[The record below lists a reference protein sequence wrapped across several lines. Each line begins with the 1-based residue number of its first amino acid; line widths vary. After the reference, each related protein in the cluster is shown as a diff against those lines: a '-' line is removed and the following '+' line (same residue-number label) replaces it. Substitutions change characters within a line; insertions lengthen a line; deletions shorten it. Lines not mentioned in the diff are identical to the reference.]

1 MTFLS
6 VLLALILEQKR
17 ALPFNN
23 PVTGLLRYH
32 ALRIRQALDVGKS
45 KYEAMAWL
53 SVALPWTLA
62 AALIYIALYR
72 LHFLFSFAW
81 NVVILY
87 FTLGFRQFSHHFT
100 DIQRALNQD
109 DIGRARETLHKWTGI
124 KISDMPASEIVR
136 QTLAHAVIAVH
147 RHVFGVFFWFLMP
160 LGPAGAVLYRIA
172 ETLARTWSKPSGALL
187 TPHDTN
193 APPSASF
200 SRFAQRAFYWIDW
213 LPARLTAFGFAVV
226 GNFEDAVHTWRT
238 LRQPWIAAND
248 TVLATVGGGALGA
261 PLTAP
266 HTAEYPDLAAHCR
279 HYLVAPAR
287 SESACPFLHCFP
299 RGKKSEAAVGD
310 CVSIERRARD
320 QGVIIKILPR
330 RAWLCRSD
338 RFKSRIFASNFD
350 QLLFVLAA
358 VPRVSEML
366 LGRAL
371 VAAHAH
377 RVRALIVLNKTD
389 LEAAARVA
397 RARLDLYRSLG
408 YTALEIS
415 AKTQPEA
422 ARSQL
427 EIRLKHQ
434 ITLLLGPSGTGKSTL
449 VNLLAPGAQAKTQEI
464 STALRTGKH
473 TTAFTRLYP
482 LKNGGALIDSP
493 GFQNFGLHHVSEK
506 VFAQAFTEFQPFV
519 SQCRFSDCRHLHEP
533 ECAVRTAV
541 VARKIDTQRY
551 ALYAQL
557 LREAQLTRF

>member
-1 MTFLS
+1 MT
-6 VLLALILEQKR
+6 
-17 ALPFNN
+17 
-23 PVTGLLRYH
+23 
-32 ALRIRQALDVGKS
+32 
-45 KYEAMAWL
+45 
-53 SVALPWTLA
+53 
-62 AALIYIALYR
+62 
-72 LHFLFSFAW
+72 
-81 NVVILY
+81 
-87 FTLGFRQFSHHFT
+87 
-100 DIQRALNQD
+100 
-109 DIGRARETLHKWTGI
+109 AREDGL
-124 KISDMPASEIVR
+124 
-136 QTLAHAVIAVH
+136 
-147 RHVFGVFFWFLMP
+147 
-160 LGPAGAVLYRIA
+160 
-172 ETLARTWSKPSGALL
+172 
-187 TPHDTN
+187 
-193 APPSASF
+193 
-200 SRFAQRAFYWIDW
+200 
-213 LPARLTAFGFAVV
+213 VV
-226 GNFEDAVHTWRT
+226 
-238 LRQPWIAAND
+238 
-248 TVLATVGGGALGA
+248 
-261 PLTAP
+261 
-266 HTAEYPDLAAHCR
+266 AAHGR

-299 RGKKSEAAVGD
+299 RGKKSEAAVVAG
-310 CVSIERRARD
+310 VSTNRRARD

-330 RAWLCRSD
+330 RAGLCRSD
-338 RFKSRIFASNFD
+338 RFKSRFFASNFN

-557 LREAQLTRF
+557 LREAQLTRFRRSGLICKPAAASSNGAGPSVHRSVSDKVRRQRRAPGTPWYRPRMWRVTAVQNDFKSWKIALEPVRDLVAERRHAPVFFWIEAMQYGAARVHDKGLAARVCDRADKITHKGVFFNIIEPDPVFDRDWNRHCIAHRAHALGNAQGLCHQRRAEYPALHARGRTAAIQVNFIVTRRFTALGAISQFIWIAAA

>member
-1 MTFLS
+1 MAHS
-6 VLLALILEQKR
+6 A
-17 ALPFNN
+17 P
-23 PVTGLLRYH
+23 
-32 ALRIRQALDVGKS
+32 ALDCCKRYGSGDGRRRRVGR
-45 KYEAMAWL
+45 
-53 SVALPWTLA
+53 A
-62 AALIYIALYR
+62 ADCAAYCCVSRYGCASHRMGILTASR
-72 LHFLFSFAW
+72 W
-81 NVVILY
+81 NVLPRC
-87 FTLGFRQFSHHFT
+87 TATG
-100 DIQRALNQD
+100 
-109 DIGRARETLHKWTGI
+109 GRSG
-124 KISDMPASEIVR
+124 
-136 QTLAHAVIAVH
+136 
-147 RHVFGVFFWFLMP
+147 
-160 LGPAGAVLYRIA
+160 
-172 ETLARTWSKPSGALL
+172 LARRGSVDGIVA
-187 TPHDTN
+187 DVDV
-193 APPSASF
+193 
-200 SRFAQRAFYWIDW
+200 R
-213 LPARLTAFGFAVV
+213 G
-226 GNFEDAVHTWRT
+226 
-238 LRQPWIAAND
+238 
-248 TVLATVGGGALGA
+248 LAW
-261 PLTAP
+261 
-266 HTAEYPDLAAHCR
+266 
-279 HYLVAPAR
+279 VAPAR

-299 RGKKSEAAVGD
+299 RGKKSDAAVGD

>member
-1 MTFLS
+1 MGILTASRCNVLPRCTATGGRSGLARRGSVDGIVADVDVRGLAWVAFLHDG
-6 VLLALILEQKR
+6 AR
-17 ALPFNN
+17 RWPC
-23 PVTGLLRYH
+23 G
-32 ALRIRQALDVGKS
+32 GC
-45 KYEAMAWL
+45 AWP
-53 SVALPWTLA
+53 S
-62 AALIYIALYR
+62 
-72 LHFLFSFAW
+72 LFGCS
-81 NVVILY
+81 
-87 FTLGFRQFSHHFT
+87 RS
-100 DIQRALNQD
+100 
-109 DIGRARETLHKWTGI
+109 
-124 KISDMPASEIVR
+124 
-136 QTLAHAVIAVH
+136 
-147 RHVFGVFFWFLMP
+147 FGVRLS
-160 LGPAGAVLYRIA
+160 I
-172 ETLARTWSKPSGALL
+172 S
-187 TPHDTN
+187 
-193 APPSASF
+193 APF
-200 SRFAQRAFYWIDW
+200 R
-213 LPARLTAFGFAVV
+213 
-226 GNFEDAVHTWRT
+226 
-238 LRQPWIAAND
+238 
-248 TVLATVGGGALGA
+248 
-261 PLTAP
+261 
-266 HTAEYPDLAAHCR
+266 
-279 HYLVAPAR
+279 
-287 SESACPFLHCFP
+287 
-299 RGKKSEAAVGD
+299 
-310 CVSIERRARD
+310 
-320 QGVIIKILPR
+320 
-330 RAWLCRSD
+330 
-338 RFKSRIFASNFD
+338 SRIFASNFD
-350 QLLFVLAA
+350 QLLLVLPA